1 MSECKCNGN
10 CTPAISS
17 IKVLGSGCAKCHKLL
32 ENTKKA
38 VDGKKLDLEVEYIT
52 DIEKVMSY
60 GIMSFPALLIND
72 KIASVGRVLSV
83 DEILNLLETN

>member
-10 CTPAISS
+10 CVPAISS

-52 DIEKVMSY
+52 YI
-60 GIMSFPALLIND
+60 
-72 KIASVGRVLSV
+72 
-83 DEILNLLETN
+83 